1 MFDLF
6 GNHAPQGVKAAP
18 DALSREIEARKREVL
33 RPKEVPHRNPD
44 VRVMVDFSIRALTPK
59 AKREERYK
67 FRTAAKRDANY
78 LRRKGARA
86 LPVGI
91 LYTEYFVFKSEEGA

>member
-6 GNHAPQGVKAAP
+6 GNPAPQGVKAAP
-18 DALSREIEARKREVL
+18 DALSREIEARKRPALESHP
-33 RPKEVPHRNPD
+33 RAPHRY
-44 VRVMVDFSIRALTPK
+44 VDLPLIDTSIRALTPK

-67 FRTAAKRDANY
+67 FRTAAKRDASY
-78 LRRKGARA
+78 LTRKGARA

-91 LYTEYFVFKSEEGA
+91 LYTEYFMVKSEEGA